1 MQQELPFSQACENN
15 KAVILEKLNSHFAQA
30 RRVLEIGSGTGQH
43 ALFFSQNLPNVVWQP
58 TEQPEYLDRLSLR
71 LNAFPQANVR
81 APLAFSIGLNEWPA
95 EACDAVF
102 TANTAHIM
110 QHDEVKLMMSL
121 IAEHLP
127 LGGVFCQ
134 YGPFTQQGQFTSAS
148 NQAFHQELLAQGYGG
163 YRDVEELI
171 EWAEPLTLTNMYDMP
186 ANNHLLVWQK

>member
-1 MQQELPFSQACENN
+1 
-15 KAVILEKLNSHFAQA
+15 
-30 RRVLEIGSGTGQH
+30 
-43 ALFFSQNLPNVVWQP
+43 
-58 TEQPEYLDRLSLR
+58 
-71 LNAFPQANVR
+71 
-81 APLAFSIGLNEWPA
+81 
-95 EACDAVF
+95 
-102 TANTAHIM
+102 M

-148 NQAFHQELLAQGYGG
+148 NQAFHHKLLAQGYGG

-171 EWAEPLTLTNMYDMP
+171 EWAEPLTLIEMHDMP